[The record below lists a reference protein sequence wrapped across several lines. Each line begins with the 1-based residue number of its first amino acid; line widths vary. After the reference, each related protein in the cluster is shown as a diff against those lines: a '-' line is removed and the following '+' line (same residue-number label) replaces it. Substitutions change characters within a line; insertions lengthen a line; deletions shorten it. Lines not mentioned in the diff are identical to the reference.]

1 MFLKNNLS
9 KKLIGLNKI
18 MKFIIRLFSALILT
32 FSYIELAYS
41 KTTKIIIFGDS
52 LIAGYGLVV
61 EDNFVNQLKLK
72 TIEKKINN
80 LTLFNS
86 GVSGETSTGL
96 SNRYKW
102 VLEDNYDG
110 VIILI
115 GANDALRG
123 IDPNLTSQN
132 IEKILSY
139 LNEKQI
145 PTMLIGMKAPN
156 NLGEIYVNEFNA
168 IYPKLSKKYDTAY
181 YPFFLKDVALKPS
194 LNQRDMIHPNKK
206 GVQIIVN
213 NFFSFFLEFYD
224 SLK

>member
-1 MFLKNNLS
+1 
-9 KKLIGLNKI
+9 
-18 MKFIIRLFSALILT
+18 MKFIIRLFSALIIT

-123 IDPNLTSQN
+123 IDPSLTSQN

-139 LNEKQI
+139 LKEKQI

-168 IYPKLSKKYDTAY
+168 IYPKLSKKYNTAY

-213 NFFSFFLEFYD
+213 NFFPYFLEFYE

>member
-1 MFLKNNLS
+1 
-9 KKLIGLNKI
+9 
-18 MKFIIRLFSALILT
+18 MKFIIRLFSTLIIT
-32 FSYIELAYS
+32 FCYIELAYS

-72 TIEKKINN
+72 TIENKINN

-139 LNEKQI
+139 LKEKQI
-145 PTMLIGMKAPN
+145 PTMLIGMKAHN

-206 GVQIIVN
+206 GVKIIVN
-213 NFFSFFLEFYD
+213 NFFPYFLEFYE

>member
-1 MFLKNNLS
+1 
-9 KKLIGLNKI
+9 
-18 MKFIIRLFSALILT
+18 MKFIIRLFSALIIT

-72 TIEKKINN
+72 TIENKINDV
-80 LTLFNS
+80 TLFNS

-96 SNRYKW
+96 LNRYKW

-123 IDPNLTSQN
+123 IDPSLTSQN

-139 LNEKQI
+139 LKEKQI

-206 GVQIIVN
+206 GVKIIVN
-213 NFFSFFLEFYD
+213 NFFPYFLGFYE

>member
-1 MFLKNNLS
+1 
-9 KKLIGLNKI
+9 
-18 MKFIIRLFSALILT
+18 MKFIIRLFSALIIT

-72 TIEKKINN
+72 TIENKINDV
-80 LTLFNS
+80 TLFNS

-96 SNRYKW
+96 LNRYKW

-123 IDPNLTSQN
+123 IDPTLTSQN

-139 LNEKQI
+139 LKEKKI

-194 LNQRDMIHPNKK
+194 LNQKDMIHPNKK
-206 GVQIIVN
+206 GVKIIVN
-213 NFFSFFLEFYD
+213 NFFPYFLEFYE

>member
-1 MFLKNNLS
+1 MR
-9 KKLIGLNKI
+9 
-18 MKFIIRLFSALILT
+18 FIIRLFSALIIT

-61 EDNFVNQLKLK
+61 EDNFVSQLKKK
-72 TIEKKINN
+72 TLENKINN

-96 SNRYKW
+96 LNRYKW

-123 IDPNLTSQN
+123 IDPSLTSQN

-139 LNEKQI
+139 LKEKQI

-168 IYPKLSKKYDTAY
+168 IYPKLSKKYNTAY

-206 GVQIIVN
+206 GVKIIVN
-213 NFFSFFLEFYD
+213 NFFPYFLEFYE

>member
-1 MFLKNNLS
+1 
-9 KKLIGLNKI
+9 
-18 MKFIIRLFSALILT
+18 MKFIIRLFSALIIT

-123 IDPNLTSQN
+123 IDPSLTSQN

-139 LNEKQI
+139 LKEKQI

-168 IYPKLSKKYDTAY
+168 SLCTYIYIPVSYLNLSIMLCKNYSYIK
-181 YPFFLKDVALKPS
+181 
-194 LNQRDMIHPNKK
+194 
-206 GVQIIVN
+206 
-213 NFFSFFLEFYD
+213 
-224 SLK
+224 

>member
-1 MFLKNNLS
+1 
-9 KKLIGLNKI
+9 
-18 MKFIIRLFSALILT
+18 MKFIIRLFSALIIT

-61 EDNFVNQLKLK
+61 EDNFVYQLKLK
-72 TIEKKINN
+72 TIENKINDV
-80 LTLFNS
+80 TLFNS

-96 SNRYKW
+96 LNRYKW

-123 IDPNLTSQN
+123 IDPSLISQN

-139 LNEKQI
+139 LKEKQI

-206 GVQIIVN
+206 GVKIIVN
-213 NFFSFFLEFYD
+213 NFFPYFLEFYE

>member
-1 MFLKNNLS
+1 
-9 KKLIGLNKI
+9 
-18 MKFIIRLFSALILT
+18 MKFIIRLFSALIIT

-72 TIEKKINN
+72 TIENRINDV
-80 LTLFNS
+80 TLFNS

-96 SNRYKW
+96 LNRYKW

-123 IDPNLTSQN
+123 IDPSLTSQN

-139 LNEKQI
+139 LKEKQI

-206 GVQIIVN
+206 GVKIIVN
-213 NFFSFFLEFYD
+213 NFFPYFLEFYE

>member
-1 MFLKNNLS
+1 
-9 KKLIGLNKI
+9 
-18 MKFIIRLFSALILT
+18 MKFIIRLFSALIIT

-72 TIEKKINN
+72 TIENKINN
-80 LTLFNS
+80 LILFNS

-123 IDPNLTSQN
+123 IDPRLTSQN

-139 LNEKQI
+139 LKEKQI

-206 GVQIIVN
+206 GVKIIVN
-213 NFFSFFLEFYD
+213 NFFPYFLEFYE

>member
-1 MFLKNNLS
+1 
-9 KKLIGLNKI
+9 
-18 MKFIIRLFSALILT
+18 MKFIIRLFSALIIT

-72 TIEKKINN
+72 TIESKIKDV
-80 LTLFNS
+80 TFFNS

-96 SNRYKW
+96 LNRYKW

-123 IDPNLTSQN
+123 IDPILTSQN
-132 IEKILSY
+132 IEKILCY
-139 LNEKQI
+139 LKEKQI

-168 IYPKLSKKYDTAY
+168 IYPKLSKKYNTAY

-206 GVQIIVN
+206 GVKIIVN
-213 NFFSFFLEFYD
+213 NFFPYFLEFYE

>member
-1 MFLKNNLS
+1 
-9 KKLIGLNKI
+9 
-18 MKFIIRLFSALILT
+18 MKFIIRLFSALIIT

-123 IDPNLTSQN
+123 IDPSLTSQN

-139 LNEKQI
+139 LKEKQI

-168 IYPKLSKKYDTAY
+168 IYPKLSKKYNTAY

-206 GVQIIVN
+206 GVKIIVN
-213 NFFSFFLEFYD
+213 NFFPYFLEFYE

>member
-1 MFLKNNLS
+1 
-9 KKLIGLNKI
+9 
-18 MKFIIRLFSALILT
+18 MKFIIRLFSALIIT

-72 TIEKKINN
+72 TIENKINN

-96 SNRYKW
+96 LNRYKW

-123 IDPNLTSQN
+123 IDPSLTSQN

-139 LNEKQI
+139 LKEKQI

-168 IYPKLSKKYDTAY
+168 IYPKLSKKYKTAY

-206 GVQIIVN
+206 GVKIIVN
-213 NFFSFFLEFYD
+213 NFFPYFLEFYE

>member
-1 MFLKNNLS
+1 
-9 KKLIGLNKI
+9 
-18 MKFIIRLFSALILT
+18 MKFIIRLFSTLIIT
-32 FSYIELAYS
+32 FCYIELAYS

-123 IDPNLTSQN
+123 IDPSLTSQN

-139 LNEKQI
+139 LKEKQI

-206 GVQIIVN
+206 GVKIIVN
-213 NFFSFFLEFYD
+213 NFFPYFLEFYE

>member
-1 MFLKNNLS
+1 
-9 KKLIGLNKI
+9 
-18 MKFIIRLFSALILT
+18 MKFIIRLFSALIIT

-72 TIEKKINN
+72 TIENKIKDV
-80 LTLFNS
+80 TLFNS

-96 SNRYKW
+96 LNRYKW

-123 IDPNLTSQN
+123 IDPSLTSQN

-139 LNEKQI
+139 LKEKQI

-168 IYPKLSKKYDTAY
+168 IYPKLSKKYNTAY

-206 GVQIIVN
+206 GVKIIVN
-213 NFFSFFLEFYD
+213 NFFPYFLEFYE

>member
-1 MFLKNNLS
+1 
-9 KKLIGLNKI
+9 

-72 TIEKKINN
+72 TIESKIKDV
-80 LTLFNS
+80 TFFNS

-96 SNRYKW
+96 LNRYKW
-102 VLEDNYDG
+102 VLEDNYDA

-123 IDPNLTSQN
+123 IDPSLTSQN
-132 IEKILSY
+132 IEKILIY
-139 LNEKQI
+139 LKEKQI
-145 PTMLIGMKAPN
+145 PIMLIGMKAPN

-168 IYPKLSKKYDTAY
+168 IYPKLSKKYNTAY

-206 GVQIIVN
+206 GVKIIVN
-213 NFFSFFLEFYD
+213 NFFPYFLEFYE

>member
-1 MFLKNNLS
+1 
-9 KKLIGLNKI
+9 

-123 IDPNLTSQN
+123 IDPSLTSQN

-139 LNEKQI
+139 LKEKQI

-156 NLGEIYVNEFNA
+156 NLGEIYVNELNA
-168 IYPKLSKKYDTAY
+168 IYPKLSKKYHTAY

-206 GVQIIVN
+206 GVKIIVN
-213 NFFSFFLEFYD
+213 NFFPYFLEFYE

>member
-1 MFLKNNLS
+1 
-9 KKLIGLNKI
+9 
-18 MKFIIRLFSALILT
+18 MKFIIRLFSALIIT

-72 TIEKKINN
+72 TIENKINDV
-80 LTLFNS
+80 TLFNS

-96 SNRYKW
+96 LNRYKW

-123 IDPNLTSQN
+123 IDPSLTSQN
-132 IEKILSY
+132 IEKILSF
-139 LNEKQI
+139 LKEKQI

-168 IYPKLSKKYDTAY
+168 IYPKLSKKYNTAY

-206 GVQIIVN
+206 GVKIIVN
-213 NFFSFFLEFYD
+213 NFFPYFLEFYE

>member
-1 MFLKNNLS
+1 
-9 KKLIGLNKI
+9 
-18 MKFIIRLFSALILT
+18 MKFIIRLFSILIIT
-32 FSYIELAYS
+32 FCYIEHAYS

-72 TIEKKINN
+72 TIENKINN

-123 IDPNLTSQN
+123 IDPSLTSQN

-139 LNEKQI
+139 LKEKQI

-168 IYPKLSKKYDTAY
+168 IYPKLSKKYNTAY
-181 YPFFLKDVALKPS
+181 YPFFLKDIDLKRS

-206 GVQIIVN
+206 GVKIIVN
-213 NFFSFFLEFYD
+213 NFFPYFLEFYE